1 MFFTIVLQETHYI
14 DESNVDSVLDNIFA
28 TRNDYE
34 FAIDLDGNVLRD
46 HQVLRGPQIDE
57 DIPESEPELAAE
69 GNAWFCLFVFC
80 EFSTG
85 SCLRCDVENIII
97 GVEFLNKKTETK

>member
-1 MFFTIVLQETHYI
+1 M
-14 DESNVDSVLDNIFA
+14 DSVLDNIFA

-46 HQVLRGPQIDE
+46 HQVLKGPQIDE

-69 GNAWFCLFVFC
+69 GNA
-80 EFSTG
+80 
-85 SCLRCDVENIII
+85 
-97 GVEFLNKKTETK
+97 